1 MKKNIIK
8 NIILITILFIFI
20 LSIITLV
27 PSIISLNNNKNS
39 NYYIIDSDQIPSI
52 YNVVGNRKLYS
63 YKSLKNNG
71 IKTKIYKYKNIKNTS
86 SDLSKYILELKN
98 NYNFVYT
105 SNIDLSKNNGEISL
119 SSKSLDADNIIILKI
134 TYDNNSYE
142 INISKGKG
150 ILQNY

>member
-20 LSIITLV
+20 LSIITLIS
-27 PSIISLNNNKNS
+27 SIISLNNNKNS